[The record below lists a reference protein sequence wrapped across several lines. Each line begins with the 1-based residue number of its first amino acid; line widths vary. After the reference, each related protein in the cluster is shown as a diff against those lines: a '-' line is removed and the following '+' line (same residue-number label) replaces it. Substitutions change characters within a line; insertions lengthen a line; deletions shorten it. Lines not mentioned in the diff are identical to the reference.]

1 MFKRIFW
8 KDAHFSQTNLIW
20 QFSRRRA
27 LLRKRKFCKTRRWR
41 ALWHKCWNVPLI
53 CFLRVTQLIL
63 KNCLIPLSIRME
75 CFWNI
80 CLGFFWRPLQTIS
93 KSISPARKRLMIG
106 IGFDLYFCRSH
117 PPLQTCRKHYVS
129 NMYILS
135 VYF

>member
-20 QFSRRRA
+20 QFSRMRA
-27 LLRKRKFCKTRRWR
+27 LLQKRKFCKTRRWR

-53 CFLRVTQLIL
+53 EESVFFEWHNWSWRIVWYLFQYIWNV
-63 KNCLIPLSIRME
+63 
-75 CFWNI
+75 FWNI

-106 IGFDLYFCRSH
+106 IGCDLYFCRSH
-117 PPLQTCRKHYVS
+117 SPPANLVET
-129 NMYILS
+129 
-135 VYF
+135 